1 MQQGRWPDADLEG
14 DDRRGGRHGG
24 TGNRGRRCGAAGH
37 RADARRQR
45 GGVSAG
51 DLDRFMTCYA
61 DDPATS
67 YVGSGKLVT
76 GYQAIRAMYASRF
89 GGGSRAAMGMLTI
102 DIDSLR
108 LIADDAAYVVGRF
121 HLRRPAAD
129 GGDVTGLTTLV
140 FRRQADRWLIV
151 ADHS

>member
-1 MQQGRWPDADLEG
+1 MQVWKATIVAAAAMAAPVAAADDVARQGIARTLADS
-14 DDRRGGRHGG
+14 
-24 TGNRGRRCGAAGH
+24 AA
-37 RADARRQR
+37 AW
-45 GGVSAG
+45 SAG

-102 DIDSLR
+102 DIESLR

-129 GGDVTGLTTLV
+129 GGDVTGLTTLI
-140 FRRQADRWLIV
+140 FRQQSGRWLIV